1 MTKSNRSILQ
11 CPECKKPLVN
21 IGSRV
26 ERIHPIARLI
36 KNHYLATIFGWM
48 LLVPGICW
56 LTYQHVDTNGG
67 GSLNMSFGFFSL
79 LMVPFIINFF
89 LLRMF
94 PIYRI
99 TDCPYCGF
107 HEKQKLGLS
116 ESGEL

>member
-11 CPECKKPLVN
+11 CTECKKLLVN

-26 ERIHPIARLI
+26 EQIHPIARLI
-36 KNHYLATIFGWM
+36 KNHYLGTIFGWM
-48 LLVPGICW
+48 LLLPGICW

-79 LMVPFIINFF
+79 LMAPFIINFF

-94 PIYRI
+94 PI
-99 TDCPYCGF
+99 T
-107 HEKQKLGLS
+107 
-116 ESGEL
+116 ESRTIPTAGSTKNKS